1 MAKNIHYKYIIL
13 FINPFFSRKSEY
25 IYIYINT
32 YTYIHTLNK
41 PRDIK
46 NRRTVFDVTVFF
58 NCDFV
63 GMREENS
70 PVA

>member
-1 MAKNIHYKYIIL
+1 MAKNIHHKYIIL
-13 FINPFFSRKSEY
+13 FINPFFSRKSEF
-25 IYIYINT
+25 IYIHKYI
-32 YTYIHTLNK
+32 YIHTLNK
-41 PRDIK
+41 LRDIK
-46 NRRTVFDVTVFF
+46 NRRTVFDVTVFL

>member
-13 FINPFFSRKSEY
+13 FINPFFSRKNEY
-25 IYIYINT
+25 IYIHKYI
-32 YTYIHTLNK
+32 YIHTLNE